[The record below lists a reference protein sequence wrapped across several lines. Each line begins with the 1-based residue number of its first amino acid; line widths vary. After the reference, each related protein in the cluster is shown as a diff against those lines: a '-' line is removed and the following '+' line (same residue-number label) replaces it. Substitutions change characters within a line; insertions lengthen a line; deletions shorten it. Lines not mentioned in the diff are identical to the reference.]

1 MQSQKPDG
9 NTMIMSTEQQDAMAA
24 FRQDL
29 VQVRKEL
36 RGVQHELGKNIES
49 VESWVKFINI
59 GLMPLLIGMV
69 GLWMSSSRSRKKS
82 A

>member
-1 MQSQKPDG
+1 
-9 NTMIMSTEQQDAMAA
+9 MIMSIEQQQAMTT

-36 RGVQHELGKNIES
+36 RAVQHELGKNIES

-59 GLMPLLIGMV
+59 GLVPVLV
-69 GLWMSSSRSRKKS
+69 GIVGVWISSSRFRKKS
-82 A
+82 T

>member
-1 MQSQKPDG
+1 
-9 NTMIMSTEQQDAMAA
+9 MIMSIEQQKAMAT

-29 VQVRKEL
+29 VHVRKEL
-36 RGVQHELGKNIES
+36 RSVQHELGKNIES

-59 GLMPLLIGMV
+59 GLVPILIGMV
-69 GLWMSSSRSRKKS
+69 GVWMSSSRLRKKS